1 MVLADSSVWIDY
13 FNGSP
18 TPEAD
23 HLDELLGRELVVTGD
38 IILTEVL
45 QGFKSDA
52 DYRRAKSLMEQ
63 LEYRDMLGKTVA
75 LGAADSYR
83 RLRSRG
89 VTVRKTIDVI
99 IGTFCMLQ
107 GMPLLH
113 ADRDFDP
120 MEQHLGLRVL
130 RP

>member
-13 FNGSP
+13 FNGAP

-23 HLDELLGRELVVTGD
+23 LLDDLLGRELVATGD

-45 QGFKSDA
+45 QGFASDA
-52 DYRRAKSLMEQ
+52 HFRRAKSLMEQ
-63 LEYRDMLGKTVA
+63 LEYQDMLGKTVA
-75 LGAADSYR
+75 LSAAENYR
-83 RLRSRG
+83 RLRRRG

-99 IGTFCMLQ
+99 IGTFCILQ
-107 GMPLLH
+107 GVPLLH